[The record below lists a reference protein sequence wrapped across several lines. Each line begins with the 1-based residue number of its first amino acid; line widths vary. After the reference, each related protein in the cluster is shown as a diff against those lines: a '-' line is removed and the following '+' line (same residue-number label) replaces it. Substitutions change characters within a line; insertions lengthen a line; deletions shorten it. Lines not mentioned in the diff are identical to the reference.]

1 MFGTLVSAVVLI
13 FITLLSGGFV
23 AGLKAGHAFNTFP
36 LMSGEF
42 LPPGYFALAPWW
54 RNLFENVLA
63 VQFNHRYIGIFAYL
77 TLWICAFRGWN
88 DVVLRLHRKALVCL
102 LIIGTAQGAL
112 GVAALLLHVPI
123 VIGAAHQGIALLL
136 LTNVLYIAYLARRH
150 KYGN

>member
-1 MFGTLVSAVVLI
+1 M
-13 FITLLSGGFV
+13 
-23 AGLKAGHAFNTFP
+23 
-36 LMSGEF
+36 
-42 LPPGYFALAPWW
+42 
-54 RNLFENVLA
+54 
-63 VQFNHRYIGIFAYL
+63 FAYL
-77 TLWICAFRGWN
+77 ILWICVFRGWN
-88 DVVLRLHRKALVCL
+88 DIVLRLHRTALVCL